1 MHHTNSNHKRA
12 GLAILTS
19 DSKTKAITRDK
30 EIFHD
35 GKRITIAGKCATSIY
50 EPNEWAAKDMEKN
63 LRELKV

>member
-50 EPNEWAAKDMEKN
+50 EPNE
-63 LRELKV
+63 